1 MLVVFW
7 DVKDVSPD
15 SLRKMGVHGEE
26 IADLPIPEEVREQ
39 ADELGCQGGLSSFVN
54 RVSGSVTFVGILG
67 DPTCRKTQEVA
78 VKGGEYGSWD
88 NWDN

>member
-7 DVKDVSPD
+7 SANDVSRD

-26 IADLPIPEEVREQ
+26 TANLPIPEEVREQ
-39 ADELGCQGGLSSFVN
+39 ADELGCQGDLSSFVN
-54 RVSGSVTFVGILG
+54 RRSGSVTFVGILG
-67 DPTCRKTQEVA
+67 DPTCRKTQRV